1 MSSKR
6 PHSASSLTPP
16 AIRVLPVDECRLFWS
31 VMIPTFNPRPDY
43 LEETLHSVLQQDP
56 GPEQM
61 QIEVVDDCST
71 GMDVAALV
79 KAIAGERVQFSRTP
93 RNLGLAGCWNACIER
108 SRGQWVH
115 ILHQDDWVLPGFYTR
130 FEALIKTV
138 QGIDAAFARHLH
150 ADADGHWTSIG
161 PLVRRNTGEFRD
173 FDIWTATWVPM
184 QCAAVVV
191 KRSTYEKLG
200 GYRNDIPY
208 VLDWEMWCRI
218 AASGRWGYVAHPG
231 AVYREHDQSE
241 TTRLRKSGE
250 AHQVLLEGG
259 QIARSHFS
267 SELQT
272 QTQLGFRNAFV
283 NNVLGDAI
291 ALYVEGNLKDAERLL
306 ASFHSEAMKSNRRW
320 DWLWLRLRVKIK
332 PLRQLF
338 GHA

>member
-1 MSSKR
+1 
-6 PHSASSLTPP
+6 
-16 AIRVLPVDECRLFWS
+16 
-31 VMIPTFNPRPDY
+31 MIPTFNPRPDY
-43 LEETLHSVLQQDP
+43 LEDTLHSVLQQDP
-56 GPEQM
+56 GAEQM

-79 KAIAGERVQFSRTP
+79 KAIAGQRVQFSRTP

-115 ILHQDDWVLPGFYTR
+115 ILHQDDWVLPGFYSQ

-138 QGIDAAFARHLH
+138 QGIDAAFARYLR
-150 ADADGHWTSIG
+150 ADADGHWISIV

-173 FDIWTATWVPM
+173 FDIWTATWVPT

-231 AVYREHDQSE
+231 AVCREHDQSE
-241 TTRLRKSGE
+241 STRLRKSGE
-250 AHQVLLEGG
+250 AHQVLLEGA

-272 QTQLGFRNAFV
+272 QTKVGFRNAFV
-283 NNVLGDAI
+283 NNVLRDAI

-306 ASFHSEAMKSNRRW
+306 ASFHSEAMKSKRRW

-338 GHA
+338 RPRLN

>member
-1 MSSKR
+1 
-6 PHSASSLTPP
+6 
-16 AIRVLPVDECRLFWS
+16 
-31 VMIPTFNPRPDY
+31 MIPTYNPRADY
-43 LEETLHSVLQQDP
+43 LEETLRSVLQQDP

-61 QIEVVDDCST
+61 QIEVVDDCSPRI
-71 GMDVAALV
+71 DVAALV
-79 KAIAGERVQFSRTP
+79 KAIAGERVQLSRTP
-93 RNLGLAGCWNACIER
+93 RNLGLAGCWNTCIER

-115 ILHQDDWVLPGFYTR
+115 ILHQDDWVLPGFYAR

-161 PLVRRNTGEFRD
+161 PLVSRNTGEFRD
-173 FDIWTATWVPM
+173 FDVWTATWVPM
-184 QCAAVVV
+184 QCVAVVV

-250 AHQVLLEGG
+250 AHQILLEGG

-291 ALYVEGNLKDAERLL
+291 ALYVEGNLKDAARLL
-306 ASFHSEAMKSNRRW
+306 DSFHSEAMKSNRRW

>member
-1 MSSKR
+1 MS
-6 PHSASSLTPP
+6 TPP
-16 AIRVLPVDECRLFWS
+16 PISQHEEEGLPRPFWS
-31 VMIPTFNPRPDY
+31 VMIPTYNARADY
-43 LEETLHSVLQQDP
+43 LEQTLKSVLQQDP
-56 GPEQM
+56 GAEQM
-61 QIEVVDDCST
+61 QIEVVDDCSP

-93 RNLGLAGCWNACIER
+93 KNLGLAGCWNTCIER

-115 ILHQDDWVLPGFYTR
+115 ILHQDDWVLPGFYPR
-130 FEALIKTV
+130 LEALIKTV
-138 QGIDAAFARHLH
+138 QGIHAAFARYLH
-150 ADADGHWTSIG
+150 ADADGHWTSIS
-161 PLVRRNTGEFRD
+161 PLVMRNTGEFRN

-200 GYRNDIPY
+200 GFRNDIPY

-218 AASGRWGYVAHPG
+218 AVSGRWGYVAQPG

-250 AHQVLLEGG
+250 AHHGLLAGG
-259 QIARSHFS
+259 QIARSHLS
-267 SELQT
+267 RELQT
-272 QTQLGFRNAFV
+272 QTELRFRNEFV
-283 NNVLGDAI
+283 NNVLRDAI
-291 ALYVEGNLKDAERLL
+291 ALYVEGNFKDAGRLL
-306 ASFHSEAMKSNRRW
+306 DSFHTQAMKSNRRW

-338 GHA
+338 GHV

>member
-1 MSSKR
+1 M
-6 PHSASSLTPP
+6 
-16 AIRVLPVDECRLFWS
+16 PVGDCRLFWS
-31 VMIPTFNPRPDY
+31 VMIPMYNPRADY
-43 LEETLHSVLQQDP
+43 LEETLRSVLQQDP
-56 GPEQM
+56 GAEQM

-79 KAIAGERVQFSRTP
+79 KAIAGQRFQFSRTP

-115 ILHQDDWVLPGFYTR
+115 ILHQDDWVLPGFYSR

-138 QGIDAAFARHLH
+138 QGIGAAFARYLR
-150 ADADGHWTSIG
+150 ADADGHWISIV

-173 FDIWTATWVPM
+173 FDIWTATWVPT

-218 AASGRWGYVAHPG
+218 AASGRWGYVANPG
-231 AVYREHDQSE
+231 AIYREHDQSE

-250 AHQVLLEGG
+250 AHQVLLEGA

-272 QTQLGFRNAFV
+272 QTKVGFRNAFV

-291 ALYVEGNLKDAERLL
+291 ALYVEGNLKDAGRLL
-306 ASFHSEAMKSNRRW
+306 DSFHSEAMKSNRRW
-320 DWLWLRLRVKIK
+320 DWLWLRLRVQIK

-338 GHA
+338 WPRLN